1 MATKLV
7 VSDKPP
13 KISKTSLPTGAKTRE
28 LLEVFSRFDVNRD
41 GKITAEELKLFFAS
55 MGEEMKTEEAELAIA
70 ELDSDGDGD
79 GVLDFKEFV
88 VLMETTTTTDLKED
102 LRTAFGMFEEEK
114 GSGRITAGGLRRMLG
129 RLGEERSYEECEVM
143 IRAYDVDG
151 DGELDFYEFQRM
163 MT

>member
-1 MATKLV
+1 MAAKLV
-7 VSDKPP
+7 VSNKPP
-13 KISKTSLPTGAKTRE
+13 KISKTSLPTESRTQE

-70 ELDSDGDGD
+70 ELDSDGDG
-79 GVLDFKEFV
+79 VLDFKEFV

-102 LRTAFGMFEEEK
+102 LRTAFGMFEAEK

-129 RLGEERSYEECEVM
+129 RLGEESSYEECEVM

-151 DGELDFYEFQRM
+151 DGELDFYEFQMM